1 MIDDRE
7 KFIAIVSISD
17 IVRAIVMD
25 KSFDKFASG
34 RVRPQEKDIR
44 ALLKQSTVFRR
55 TISTMVGNTEE
66 SKTFRVFDEKTSFSH
81 LFRHFSQ
88 GFHRALVMRREG
100 EGGCLISQSDCVRF
114 IYKKMME
121 ESGKEEVENLA
132 RKPLSELGVLYNVH
146 ALSIKDT
153 ETALAG
159 FRKMLRWRAFSKW
172 NLGAIPV
179 VDKKGRV
186 VANLSESDLRG
197 ADRASFVD
205 LLKPVVEY
213 LRTTHGSVRTP
224 VAATGATTFSEAIR
238 TILDEKIHRL
248 WIVNKDGDPIGVV
261 SLSDIISKFTNFN
274 WAHTRAY
281 ELALDFQQEPE
292 PEPHYVQQ
300 QEERKKRCTIM

>member
-1 MIDDRE
+1 MMDDRE

-34 RVRPQEKDIR
+34 RVRPREKDIR
-44 ALLKQSTVFRR
+44 VLLKQCTVFRR

-66 SKTFRVFDEKTSFSH
+66 SKTFRVFDEKTPFSA
-81 LFRHFSQ
+81 LFRHFSE

-100 EGGCLISQSDCVRF
+100 EGPCLISQSDCVRF
-114 IYKKMME
+114 IYKRMMQ
-121 ESGKEEVENLA
+121 ESGNAKVASLA
-132 RKPLSELGVLYNVH
+132 GKPLSELSVLYNVH

-197 ADRASFVD
+197 TDRASFVD

-238 TILDEKIHRL
+238 TILEEKIHRL
-248 WIVNKDGDPIGVV
+248 WIVNKDGDPIGVL
-261 SLSDIISKFTNFN
+261 SLSDIISKFTNFD
-274 WAHTRAY
+274 WAHSRAY
-281 ELALDFQQEPE
+281 ELALDFEQLPE
-292 PEPHYVQQ
+292 PEPYPV
-300 QEERKKRCTIM
+300 EEQRKKRCTIM